1 MCGIAGQISADPNKI
16 AANYPAYCRM
26 QKSLAR
32 RGPDQRG
39 MYLHGH
45 AALIHAR
52 LAVVDL
58 ENGCQPMMLDQ
69 GGEKYILVYNGELYN
84 TPELHAQLA
93 ALGHRFVSHSDTEVL
108 LHAFAQWGPDC
119 LEKLNGI
126 FAFAVWQQ
134 RAQKLFLA
142 RDRIGVKPLFYALRG
157 DSLIFASELKTLLC
171 HPEIPPQVDAQG
183 LADVLLLGPGR
194 TPGCGVFRNVQ
205 ELKPGCCAEYTV
217 PQVGAPRLTVRR
229 YWQLT
234 DHEHPDDFTHTA
246 AKVRDLVM
254 DAVTRQLVSDVPV
267 ATFLSGGLDSSLISA
282 IADSHFTARGKTLQ
296 TFSVGYQDNKKYFHA
311 THFQPSPDA
320 PYIRTMNQFLN
331 AQHTWVTLDS
341 EALAAALLEAVD
353 ARDLPGMADVD
364 SSLLLF
370 CREIRKIATV
380 ALSGECADEI
390 FGGYPWYR
398 DKTVRERYGFPW
410 AQSTAYRVSFFKPEV
425 FGGIDPAAYI
435 DEGYHATLE
444 QTSIRPGLDPLEQ
457 RMRQMFAL
465 NFNWFMQTLLDRKDR
480 MSMYSGLEVRV
491 PFCDYRI
498 AEYLYSVPWE
508 YKDYEGHEKGLLRQA
523 MQGVLPT
530 EVLWRKKSPY
540 PKTWNPAYLNA
551 VSAMLRSAMQDPDAP
566 LLRIAKRAALEQLLT
581 AAETATPWYGQLM
594 TTPQTIAWF
603 VQLNYWLQKY
613 RVELV

>member
-1 MCGIAGQISADPNKI
+1 MCGIAGQVGRDPRAI
-16 AANYPAYCRM
+16 QAHYGAYCAM
-26 QKSLAR
+26 QQTLAR

-39 MYLHGH
+39 MYISGR

-52 LAVVDL
+52 LAVVDP
-58 ENGCQPMMLDQ
+58 ENGLQPMQLDWK
-69 GGEKYILVYNGELYN
+69 GETYVLVYNGELYN
-84 TPELHAQLA
+84 TSELRA
-93 ALGHRFVSHSDTEVL
+93 ALANRGHSFTGHSDTEVL
-108 LHAFAQWGPDC
+108 LHAFAEWGTDC
-119 LEKLNGI
+119 VERCNGI
-126 FAFAVWQQ
+126 FAFAVW
-134 RAQKLFLA
+134 RGNAGTLFLA
-142 RDRIGVKPLFYALRG
+142 RDRCGVKPLFYTQAE
-157 DSLIFASELKTLLC
+157 DSLIFGSELKTLLA
-171 HPEIPPQVDAQG
+171 HPAVPPRIDANG
-183 LADVLLLGPGR
+183 LAEVLLLGPGR
-194 TPGCGVFRNVQ
+194 TPGCGVFQNVR
-205 ELKPGCCAEYTV
+205 ELLPGQCATYDADTT
-217 PQVGAPRLTVRR
+217 RLTLHT

-311 THFQPSPDA
+311 THFQPGPDA

-341 EALAAALLEAVD
+341 EALAAALVD

-370 CREIRKIATV
+370 CREIRKTATV

-435 DEGYHATLE
+435 DEGYRATLE